1 MPGRAVA
8 IATLA
13 AASLTGCGVGDDRQQ
28 ARSVVERFYAAVD
41 AGDGIR
47 ACGELSPDL
56 IAQVE
61 SQTGQACDEVIT
73 RLSLD
78 GGAVMSTQV
87 YAVSAVVELGTGE
100 TAFLSR
106 ARTGWRLSAIGCEPQ
121 PGKERDRPSEC
132 EAEA

>member
-1 MPGRAVA
+1 MARRAVV

-13 AASLTGCGVGDDRQQ
+13 AASITGCGVGDDREQ
-28 ARSVVERFYAAVD
+28 ARSVVERFYAAVES
-41 AGDGIR
+41 GNGTL

-61 SQTGQACDEVIT
+61 SQTGQACDRGIT

-78 GGAVMSTQV
+78 GGAVTSTQV
-87 YAVSAVVELGTGE
+87 YAVNAVVELGTGE

-106 ARTGWRLSAIGCEPQ
+106 SSTGWRLSAIGCEPQ